1 MPKLYLNDTFV
12 KQAYCP
18 ANKDQELFWDS
29 PRGLD
34 GKVRQGAIQGLG
46 LRVTI
51 QGHKA
56 FVHAYKWGGKRK
68 RKKIG
73 KPSHMNVASARLL
86 AGQRESQLFNGENPD
101 LVADNDNDQVFTL
114 SSAID
119 RYWAA
124 KASDWTKVYRQF
136 AARLLDQRLCE
147 KPQQPTRRGHNS
159 RQRYRDLNT
168 ILGDHRLSSVTPT
181 DIERYLKQFEAA
193 GTYNRAY
200 AHTKALFTWAIR
212 MQLVDMRN
220 PCEPLSLR
228 KSIRQRRDYSP
239 DDIKAITRHIFAPRF
254 EPLPAVLGTGADK
267 RLSALAHG
275 RALVSQ
281 QQMQEFCHFMGILF
295 LTMARPKELTE
306 AEFSHFELD
315 RLIWHKHNT
324 KGIKLSR
331 RPYEYAF
338 RSIPIHQRVA
348 DIVAAQR
355 QLYPGSHL
363 VFPSQ
368 KDASQPRDNFKRQLH
383 KFKQLD
389 GVPDHFQLYD
399 LKRIAISLMLV
410 GQGVRREDV
419 SHYVDHRGNLETTM
433 IYDLGFVDPMRPVSD
448 RLGELLGV

>member
-18 ANKDQELFWDS
+18 PGKDQELFWDH
-29 PRGLD
+29 PRALD
-34 GKVRQGAIQGLG
+34 GRIRNGAIKGLG
-46 LRVTI
+46 LRVTAH
-51 QGHKA
+51 GNKA
-56 FVHAYKWGGKRK
+56 FVHSFEWGGKRK
-68 RKKIG
+68 RTRLG
-73 KPSHMNVASARLL
+73 HPPMMNVGSARLL
-86 AGQRESQLFNGENPD
+86 VSQRESQLLNGENPD
-101 LVADNDNDQVFTL
+101 HVAHNDNEQVFTL
-114 SSAID
+114 SNAID

-124 KASDWTKVYRQF
+124 KTNDWTKVYRQF

-147 KPQQPTRRGHNS
+147 KPQYPTRRGHNS

-168 ILGDHRLSSVTPT
+168 MLGDHQLSRVTPS
-181 DIERYLKQFEAA
+181 DIDRYLKQFEAP

-200 AHTKALFTWAIR
+200 AHTKALFTWAIS
-212 MQLVDMRN
+212 MHLVDMRN

-228 KSIRQRRDYSP
+228 KSIRQRRDYTP
-239 DDIKAITRHIFAPRF
+239 EQIKAITRHIFAPEF
-254 EPLPAVLGTGADK
+254 APLPAVIGTGKEK
-267 RLSALAHG
+267 RLTALAHG
-275 RALVSQ
+275 RELVSQ

-306 AEFSHFELD
+306 AEFSHFDLEK
-315 RLIWHKHNT
+315 LIWHKHNT

-348 DIVAAQR
+348 DIVQAQR
-355 QLYPGSHL
+355 NLYPGSHL

-368 KDASQPRDNFKRQLH
+368 KDATQPRDNFKRQLH
-383 KFKQLD
+383 KFKELD

-419 SHYVDHRGNLETTM
+419 SHYVDHRGNLATTM